1 MLMKSVDKT
10 LELLQDSQWHSLDD
24 IRFQVSLSEDKFK
37 KIISFL
43 VKIDFISLDSYKSCV
58 GIKPLGLKFL
68 ELPIK

>member
-1 MLMKSVDKT
+1 MLMKSVDIT

-37 KIISFL
+37 EIISFL
-43 VKIDFISLDSYKSCV
+43 VEIDFISLDSHKNCV
-58 GIKPLGLKFL
+58 RIKPLGLKFL